1 MCGHYCFNKYWLFLF
16 QVQEQ
21 LDTINMDKIVIESLK
36 EENSRVKREKEDVEG
51 LLVQYRQFEVC
62 VLGLDIIISLW
73 WVIFIT
79 VSISISHIFV
89 FPRTRWSQYH
99 VTLEPPHHHGKTWW
113 FSSLFTFLCYYKR
126 ICDIL
131 LLSNDSA
138 MASWQRLCYF
148 LINKHEI
155 VAFVTNQPSR

>member
-1 MCGHYCFNKYWLFLF
+1 MGHYCFNKYWLFLF

-99 VTLEPPHHHGKTWW
+99 VTLEPPHHHHHHTWENMMIFFLIYVSVLLQKDLW
-113 FSSLFTFLCYYKR
+113 HFIVVKWLCYGVMAKA
-126 ICDIL
+126 L
-131 LLSNDSA
+131 LFPH
-138 MASWQRLCYF
+138 Q
-148 LINKHEI
+148 
-155 VAFVTNQPSR
+155 

>member
-79 VSISISHIFV
+79 VSISISHIFT
-89 FPRTRWSQYH
+89 FPRIQWSQYR
-99 VTLEPPHHHGKTWW
+99 VTLGTA
-113 FSSLFTFLCYYKR
+113 SS
-126 ICDIL
+126 
-131 LLSNDSA
+131 S
-138 MASWQRLCYF
+138 SWENMMIFF
-148 LINKHEI
+148 LIYVSVLLQKDLWHFI
-155 VAFVTNQPSR
+155 VVKWVCCGVMGKALLFPHQ